1 MISMGKYI
9 YETMKNN
16 SCLFPDRLYG
26 KFLFIVSLSIFQNFL
41 FFTMLIWILC
51 DKNTLKWVIYTLYV
65 WRNCHVKKKRFDH
78 ALKKNNEFENIRK
91 NGNHIQFTISNVKD
105 SSDIIIKE
113 DGLLVERKH
122 CVLFVK
128 AQYKLITVTFF
139 DNNFFLLF
147 LFRQSWNSVYI
158 CHH

>member
-1 MISMGKYI
+1 MLVSRSIIREILIYCFLIYFSKFSFFHHAYLNSMRQKYVK
-9 YETMKNN
+9 M
-16 SCLFPDRLYG
+16 SHL
-26 KFLFIVSLSIFQNFL
+26 
-41 FFTMLIWILC
+41 
-51 DKNTLKWVIYTLYV
+51 YTL
-65 WRNCHVKKKRFDH
+65 CLEKLSCKKKKRFDH
-78 ALKKNNEFENIRK
+78 ALKKKNEFENIRK

-113 DGLLVERKH
+113 DGLHVERKH

-128 AQYKLITVTFF
+128 AQYQLITVTFF

>member
-1 MISMGKYI
+1 MRQKYVK
-9 YETMKNN
+9 M
-16 SCLFPDRLYG
+16 SHL
-26 KFLFIVSLSIFQNFL
+26 
-41 FFTMLIWILC
+41 
-51 DKNTLKWVIYTLYV
+51 YTL
-65 WRNCHVKKKRFDH
+65 CLKKLSCKKKRFDH

-113 DGLLVERKH
+113 DGLLVERKQ

-147 LFRQSWNSVYI
+147 LFRQS
-158 CHH
+158 